1 MEVLILAERKNPTM
15 LTDVFHKRYPDFFRF
30 GDAVPQSVHVFLRQ
44 GAQIVFQD
52 LSLQIPDIEALCQM
66 SYEKLVR
73 ELGYGIHRG
82 VSAEEVCTGALYES
96 YDLWNDS
103 HRSPEE
109 FARVRFSLLELL
121 LSEIEKEIAR
131 DKKTDRRPVLS
142 LFGNKDKQDSRHANG
157 GKGVFVGAVR
167 ELNLRLREARIPL
180 HYNNGLFQLSSD
192 ELSESRIREPF
203 WNILKDPKWVNV
215 EIDIK
220 EAIDRRDHRGRD
232 AAFYALKALESAIKI
247 ISDEKGWSRGNERG
261 AANYLDN
268 LLSAANGRF
277 IDVWEADQLKA
288 VFRDLRNP
296 HGHGPGSGQQPSLS
310 DPQEA
315 WVIECAMIWI
325 KSLVGRI

>member
-1 MEVLILAERKNPTM
+1 VILAEQENPTM

-30 GDAVPQSVHVFLRQ
+30 GDGVPQAVHVFLRQ

-52 LSLQIPDIEALCQM
+52 LSVQIPDIEVLCQA

-82 VSAEEVCTGALYES
+82 ASAEEICTGALYEA

-109 FARVRFSLLELL
+109 FVQVRFSLLELL
-121 LSEIEKEIAR
+121 FSEIENETAQ
-131 DKKTDRRPVLS
+131 DKKAVRRSGLS
-142 LFGNKDKQDSRHANG
+142 LFGKKEKQDNPQANSG
-157 GKGVFVGAVR
+157 REIFVGAVR

-192 ELSESRIREPF
+192 DLSESKIREPF
-203 WNILKDPKWVNV
+203 WNILKEPKWVNV

-247 ISDEKGWSRGNERG
+247 ISDEKGWSRGTERG

-268 LLSAANGRF
+268 LLSSANGRF
-277 IDVWEADQLKA
+277 IDVWESDQLKA
-288 VFRDLRNP
+288 LFRDLRNP
-296 HGHGPGSGQQPSLS
+296 HGHGPGSGPQPALS

>member
-1 MEVLILAERKNPTM
+1 M

-30 GDAVPQSVHVFLRQ
+30 GDGVPQAVQVFLRQ

-52 LSLQIPDIEALCQM
+52 LSVQIPEIEVLCQR

-82 VSAEEVCTGALYES
+82 PSSEEICFGALCES
-96 YDLWNDS
+96 YDLWNNS

-109 FARVRFSLLELL
+109 FVQVRFSLLELL
-121 LSEIEKEIAR
+121 LSEIEKETAEGKNAGR
-131 DKKTDRRPVLS
+131 QSGLS
-142 LFGNKDKQDSRHANG
+142 LFGKQEKQDNLQANSRREI
-157 GKGVFVGAVR
+157 FVGAVR
-167 ELNLRLREARIPL
+167 ELNLRLREALIPL

-192 ELSESRIREPF
+192 ELSESQIREPF
-203 WNILKDPKWVNV
+203 WNILKNPKWVNV

-247 ISDEKGWSRGNERG
+247 ISDEKGWSRGTERG

-268 LLSAANGRF
+268 LVSSANGRF
-277 IDVWEADQLKA
+277 IDVWESDQLKA
-288 VFRDLRNP
+288 LFRDLRNP
-296 HGHGPGSGQQPSLS
+296 HGHGPGSGPQPALS
-310 DPQEA
+310 DHQEA
-315 WVIECAMIWI
+315 WIIECAMIWI
-325 KSLVGRI
+325 KSLVGRM